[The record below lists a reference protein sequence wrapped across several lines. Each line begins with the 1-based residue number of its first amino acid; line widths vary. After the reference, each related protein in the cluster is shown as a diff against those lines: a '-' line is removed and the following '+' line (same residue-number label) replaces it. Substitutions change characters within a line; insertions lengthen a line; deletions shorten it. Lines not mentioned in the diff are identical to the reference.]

1 MGLLFKVGKEGVGN
15 VTVRVAL
22 LGVRAVG
29 VVGVCK
35 VGVVKPSGISSL
47 GFMFRSGDWR
57 FIISE

>member
-1 MGLLFKVGKEGVGN
+1 MGLLFKVGN
-15 VTVRVAL
+15 VMVRVAL